1 MLKIVVTGDFCP
13 IYNIVETSNKNA
25 YKDIFGDFPDAI
37 KGKDILITNLECP
50 FTNSME
56 KIPKDGPILKA
67 TPEMFEAVKYA
78 NVDVA
83 CLANNHILDSG
94 EQGLLDTIDL
104 CKKNGINTVGAG
116 KNLSEASEILYLSVR
131 GKKIAIINI
140 TQHEFSIA
148 SNDRAGANP
157 LNLIQNYYSITE
169 AKKHSSI
176 VLVIVHGG
184 NEEYP
189 LPSKRIVDTYRFFA
203 DIGASA
209 IISHHAHCI
218 SGYEI
223 YNEIPIFYGLGNF
236 IFDKA
241 AALAPDTWFTGL
253 MLLLN
258 ISDADQITFELKPF
272 YQSKNGVGF
281 KVLEGSDKMA
291 VMKEIDL
298 YTEIIKD
305 EKKLQQKWNDFLEKS
320 RHYYYTSLG
329 GLGFI
334 RRKLF
339 RFPFMR
345 KWIFPIKRKTVLYDL
360 IKCEAHNDVVSD
372 LLMKDLIKK

>member
-13 IYNIVETSNKNA
+13 IYNRGETNIKDT
-25 YKDIFGDFPDAI
+25 YKVIFGDFPDTI
-37 KGKDILITNLECP
+37 KDKDIHITNLECP
-50 FTNSME
+50 FTNSTE
-56 KIPKDGPILKA
+56 YILKDGPVIKA

-78 NVDVA
+78 EVDVA

-94 EQGLLDTIDL
+94 EQGLLDTIEL
-104 CKKNGINTVGAG
+104 CKRNGIRTVGAG
-116 KNLSEASEILYLSVR
+116 KNLSEASEILYLSVKS
-131 GKKIAIINI
+131 KKIAIINF

-157 LNLIQNYYSITE
+157 LNLVQNYYSITE

-189 LPSKRIVDTYRFFA
+189 LPSKRIIDTYRFYA

-209 IISHHAHCI
+209 IISHHSHCI

-223 YNEIPIFYGLGNF
+223 YKGIPIFYGLGNF
-236 IFDKA
+236 IFDRSVT
-241 AALAPDTWFTGL
+241 LAPDTWFTGL

-258 ISDADQITFELKPF
+258 ISDSDQITFELKPF
-272 YQSKNGVGF
+272 YQSKKGLGF
-281 KVLEGSDKMA
+281 KVLEGQEKAA

-298 YTEIIKD
+298 YSEIIKD
-305 EKKLQQKWNDFLEKS
+305 EKKLQQKWDDFLEKS
-320 RHYYYTSLG
+320 SHYYYTSLG

-345 KWIFPIKRKTVLYDL
+345 KWFFPVRRKTILYDM
-360 IKCEAHNDVVSD
+360 IKCEAHNDAISD
-372 LLMKDLIKK
+372 LLIKDIMKK